1 MADGMIEVAK
11 ATVTLVPN
19 MAGSQG
25 EITSQ
30 LTGVAKEASAKAGEE
45 GGSEFGSKFAAAL
58 KAGAVAIGAA
68 LTAATAA
75 AVATGKAFLNAADDV
90 AELGNT
96 IDKESQKMNMSAS
109 AYQEWDFILEHAG
122 ASIEGMKTS
131 MRRLTTAAEEG
142 NEAFTALGISQD
154 DLANMSPEEVWNA
167 TIAALQNVE
176 DESQRTVLASQLLG
190 RGATEL
196 APLFNMTAEET
207 EELRAQ
213 VYELGGVMSD
223 DAVKAAAEYE
233 DQLQNMRTSLKGL
246 KIAMMSQF
254 MPGLST
260 VMEGLAS
267 LFAGKGGLEQVQE
280 GLADIVSNITELAP
294 EFFGIAETIINSL
307 ISGFAPLLP
316 SLASAIFSFIDQ
328 GIVTFTGMIPQLT
341 PVITSGLTQIG
352 KSITR
357 SLPVL
362 LTSLIQMTKDLVTWL
377 ASGNNV
383 KTLVDGILQLISI
396 ISGSLADALPI
407 LLPAI
412 VNIISQ
418 VAQSLTD
425 PSNVNM
431 IVNSALMIV
440 GAVVVALAQALP
452 DIGGL
457 LVELSNN
464 IMTIQAQ
471 LWDWTINVVREGV
484 SIIINVV
491 RNWGAS
497 LGGYISGLIS
507 NVRSSI
513 SNWIS
518 NLAASFSTGFNNIRN
533 GASNIINNIR
543 GMVSNILSNL
553 RQLPSQVI
561 TIGRDLVRGLWDGIS
576 DKVDWVVDRIR
587 GMGTRITNAIKRVF
601 GIASPS
607 KVWADQIGQYL
618 PLGLYEGFEDSM
630 SDVESDIVSDMD
642 GLTAEMTATVQANGT
657 RGAAMYDSGE
667 TINSGNNVINVYAA
681 EGQDV
686 NNLADEIAFRL
697 EEMTKR
703 KGAVYA

>member
-142 NEAFTALGISQD
+142 NEAFTALGISQE

-280 GLADIVSNITELAP
+280 GLADIVNNITELAP

-471 LWDWTINVVREGV
+471 LWNWTINVVRDGV
-484 SIIINVV
+484 STIINVV

-553 RQLPSQVI
+553 RELPSQVI
-561 TIGRDLVRGLWDGIS
+561 TIGRDLVRGLWNGIS

-657 RGAAMYDSGE
+657 RGAAIYDSGE

>member
-90 AELGNT
+90 AELGDT

-109 AYQEWDFILEHAG
+109 AYQEWDFILQHAG
-122 ASIEGMKTS
+122 TSIEGMKTS
-131 MRRLTTAAEEG
+131 MRKLTTAAEEG

-316 SLASAIFSFIDQ
+316 SLASAFFSFIDQ

-471 LWDWTINVVREGV
+471 LWNWTINVVQEGV

-553 RQLPSQVI
+553 RELPSQVI
-561 TIGRDLVRGLWDGIS
+561 TIGRDLVRGLWNGIS

-657 RGAAMYDSGE
+657 RGAAIYDSGE

>member
-377 ASGNNV
+377 ASGNHV
-383 KTLVDGILQLISI
+383 QTLVDGILQLISI

-518 NLAASFSTGFNNIRN
+518 NLAASFSNGFNNIRN

>member
-518 NLAASFSTGFNNIRN
+518 NLAASFSNGFNNIRN

>member
-142 NEAFTALGISQD
+142 NEAFTALGISQE

-280 GLADIVSNITELAP
+280 GLADIVNNITELAP

-471 LWDWTINVVREGV
+471 LWNWTINVVRDGV
-484 SIIINVV
+484 STIINVV

-553 RQLPSQVI
+553 RELPSQVI
-561 TIGRDLVRGLWDGIS
+561 TIGRDLVRGLWNGIS

>member
-471 LWDWTINVVREGV
+471 LWNWIINAFRDGV
-484 SIIINVV
+484 NTVLNVV

-507 NVRSSI
+507 NVRANI

-518 NLAASFSTGFNNIRN
+518 NLATSFSNGFNNIRN

-561 TIGRDLVRGLWDGIS
+561 SIGRDLVRGLWDGIS

-607 KVWADQIGQYL
+607 KVWADQIGQFL